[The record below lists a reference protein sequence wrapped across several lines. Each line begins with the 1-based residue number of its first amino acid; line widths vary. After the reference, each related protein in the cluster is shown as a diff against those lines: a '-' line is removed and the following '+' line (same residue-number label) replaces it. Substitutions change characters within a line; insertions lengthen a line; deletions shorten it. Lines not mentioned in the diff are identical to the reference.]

1 MRQFSILLLILFTML
16 SCSESIV
23 ESVSVPAP
31 DVEIIPQFVLNA
43 STHVVGDFKEQVFR
57 IRNIGTEPSVG
68 TIGVLVSDYPAFNVE
83 YDPNQVISAG
93 LLGDV
98 TVDNPDWTATQFA
111 SDIYFET
118 DVVIPAGGESKIA
131 LEFEA
136 IIAGQ
141 SNDIILNVVIDSGGD
156 IDPDNNTTTKL
167 LIIAL

>member
-1 MRQFSILLLILFTML
+1 MKQFTILLLALFTIT
-16 SCSESIV
+16 SCSTSIV

-31 DVEIIPQFVLNA
+31 DVEIIPQFVLNT

-68 TIGVLVSDYPAFNVE
+68 TIGVLVSDYPAFNVD

-98 TVDNPDWTATQFA
+98 DVDNLDWTATQFA
-111 SDIYFET
+111 SNIYFET

-136 IIAGQ
+136 MIVGQ
-141 SNDIILNVVIDSGGD
+141 SNDMLLEVIEDSGGD
-156 IDPDNNTTTKL
+156 IDPDNNTTTRL
-167 LIIAL
+167 MIISL